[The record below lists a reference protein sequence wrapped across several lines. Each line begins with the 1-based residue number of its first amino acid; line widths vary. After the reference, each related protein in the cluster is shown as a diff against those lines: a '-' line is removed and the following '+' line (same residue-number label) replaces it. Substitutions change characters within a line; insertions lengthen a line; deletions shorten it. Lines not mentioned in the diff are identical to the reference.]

1 MADNGENPPLE
12 IACERELLLIV
23 LLLSLLSLAAIV
35 NVYAAANETRERAR
49 VVRKGNASIEDPA
62 VHAVVAAEAVFH
74 LEWFTA
80 AKMIE
85 VARNAALEIL
95 SMHALCPAVPRLL
108 LE

>member
-62 VHAVVAAEAVFH
+62 VHAVVAAEAVLHF
-74 LEWFTA
+74 ERFA
-80 AKMIE
+80 AVKM
-85 VARNAALEIL
+85 VKVMRDAALEIIP
-95 SMHALCPAVPRLL
+95 MYALGPAVTHLL